1 VVVTDLQENGWD
13 AGDRASVPASARI
26 EVADVGAMP
35 PDLAVV
41 AVRPQSDRVVATI
54 RNTGPRPR
62 DVHARLT
69 IDGRVA
75 GDATASIAANQA
87 ADVTFA
93 GAPRGLAAAVEV
105 DDGEGIQADNVRY
118 AVLGGTSQSTLLVVS
133 GSGDLGREGFYVQ
146 HALAAGGAAGG
157 GYRVVSA
164 PGSQLSEWT
173 DDRLAPHAAVL
184 LLSTRGLE
192 RRGREA
198 LAAYAHGGGGVLIA
212 AGADVDGD
220 VVADVLGAASTLQVV
235 TATGAKP
242 EPRGLAPADV
252 RHPIFQRFAG
262 NAAALGL
269 ATFHNVAR
277 IGGSACQ
284 TLARFTTGEAA
295 LIECPAGEGR
305 ALILASDLDNRWNDF
320 PLRATFVPFLHE
332 VVRYLA
338 NARAHAS
345 EYVVADA
352 PPGAPR
358 QPGVVTLADDAR
370 STSNGTAARR
380 VAINVDAR
388 EADPARMSVDEFQS
402 AVTRLKDVGGS
413 EARIEA
419 RQQEDSQHL
428 WLYVLTLMVVLLAVE
443 GLVAARTV

>member
-1 VVVTDLQENGWD
+1 
-13 AGDRASVPASARI
+13 
-26 EVADVGAMP
+26 
-35 PDLAVV
+35 
-41 AVRPQSDRVVATI
+41 
-54 RNTGPRPR
+54 
-62 DVHARLT
+62 
-69 IDGRVA
+69 
-75 GDATASIAANQA
+75 
-87 ADVTFA
+87 
-93 GAPRGLAAAVEV
+93 
-105 DDGEGIQADNVRY
+105 
-118 AVLGGTSQSTLLVVS
+118 VS
-133 GSGDLGREGFYVQ
+133 GTGDLGREGFYVQ

-157 GYRVVSA
+157 GYQVVSA
-164 PGSQLSEWT
+164 PGSQLSGWS
-173 DDRLAPHAAVL
+173 DDRLAPQAAVL

-198 LAAYAHGGGGVLIA
+198 LATYARNGGGVLIA
-212 AGADVDGD
+212 AGANVDGD
-220 VVADVLGAASTLQVV
+220 VVADVFGSASTLKIV
-235 TATGAKP
+235 TATGSKP

-262 NAAALGL
+262 KAATLGL
-269 ATFHNVAR
+269 ATFQSVAQ

-305 ALILASDLDNRWNDF
+305 ALVLASDLDNRWNDF

-338 NARAHAS
+338 TARAHAS
-345 EYVVADA
+345 EYVIADA

-358 QPGVVTLADDAR
+358 APGVVTLSDN
-370 STSNGTAARR
+370 TPPSNGVAPRR

-388 EADPARMSVDEFQS
+388 EADPSRMSADEFQS
-402 AVTRLKDVGGS
+402 AVTRLKDVAGS
-413 EARIEA
+413 KARVEA

-428 WLYVLTLMVVLLAVE
+428 WLYILALMAITLAVE